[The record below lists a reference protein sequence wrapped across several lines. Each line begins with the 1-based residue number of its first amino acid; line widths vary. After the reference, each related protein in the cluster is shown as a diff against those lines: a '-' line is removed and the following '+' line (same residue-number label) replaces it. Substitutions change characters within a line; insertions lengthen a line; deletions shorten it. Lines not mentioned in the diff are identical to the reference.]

1 MTPRLTVPDPRV
13 DAIRGT
19 AAFERGPFVY
29 AIESADLDG
38 TAELEDLRI
47 RPDGQPTT
55 QSREDIAAGVVGLV
69 IPTEAP
75 DGAGV
80 AAPAIPYFAWGNRDD
95 GAMRV
100 WIPEAT
106 AATNGRAAGPSTP
119 GRPATG

>member
-1 MTPRLTVPDPRV
+1 M
-13 DAIRGT
+13 
-19 AAFERGPFVY
+19 
-29 AIESADLDG
+29 
-38 TAELEDLRI
+38 RI
-47 RPDGQPTT
+47 RSDGQPTT
-55 QSREDIAAGVVGLV
+55 QAREDIAAGVVGLV

-75 DGAGV
+75 DGAAV

-119 GRPATG
+119 GRSATG

>member
-1 MTPRLTVPDPRV
+1 MTLPDPRV

-29 AIESADLDG
+29 AVESADLDAA
-38 TAELEDLRI
+38 AELEALRI
-47 RPDGQPTT
+47 RPDEQPTT
-55 QSREDIAAGVVGLV
+55 QARDDIADGVVGLV
-69 IPTEAP
+69 IRAEAP
-75 DGAGV
+75 NGAEV

>member
-1 MTPRLTVPDPRV
+1 MLPRMTLPDPRV

-29 AIESADLDG
+29 AVESADLDG

-47 RPDGQPTT
+47 RPDEQPTT
-55 QSREDIAAGVVGLV
+55 QSRDDIADGVVGLV
-69 IPTEAP
+69 IRAEAP
-75 DGAGV
+75 DGADV

-100 WIPEAT
+100 WIPEAP
-106 AATNGRAAGPSTP
+106 ATNGRAAGPSTP
-119 GRPATG
+119 GRPTTG